1 MLGSAVSGV
10 IDHATTIAVAF
21 LASRGLPFFLVLLV
35 QLIKG
40 NDAAKVYAE
49 AVKPWVAL
57 LYRRPVP
64 RRPRSTP
71 RTDDGQQ

>member
-1 MLGSAVSGV
+1 MLRFALSGV

-35 QLIKG
+35 QLVKG

-64 RRPRSTP
+64 RRQRPTP
-71 RTDDGQQ
+71 RAGDSQQ